1 MCLERLLPVNPK
13 CRPWKHPQGPSE
25 TLQRRPQCPR
35 GTDKNPQVPPPTLC
49 PPDAGSLGHRAA
61 LPSGFQRAGHRPRA
75 RAGGL
80 GDGPHPCR
88 MTLLCAR
95 RGALCRPAPG
105 ALLGQPGLLVRNANP
120 LSARLGSGVPGSG
133 LALPG
138 QERDSQCHTPV
149 TEARRV
155 PILQTRKLRRG
166 EYVLECVSLISSEGP
181 PGLQGPA

>member
-1 MCLERLLPVNPK
+1 MRPSRGAPSAPEALIKTLRCPLPPSVLL
-13 CRPWKHPQGPSE
+13 
-25 TLQRRPQCPR
+25 TL
-35 GTDKNPQVPPPTLC
+35 GAWAT
-49 PPDAGSLGHRAA
+49 GAA